1 MLTAFSAALLPIA
14 REFTI
19 SISVNGR
26 DGGIEHAPATTCHA
40 AAKMNELDTQQSKP
54 VSPDSVVSEKNP
66 FQGGKNSSMI
76 LFMLEVLKKES
87 SEWLKCGRRQTP
99 S

>member
-26 DGGIEHAPATTCHA
+26 DGGIEHVPAMTCYV
-40 AAKMNELDTQQSKP
+40 AAKMNELDMKQSKP
-54 VSPDSVVSEKNP
+54 VSPDSAVSEKKP
-66 FQGGKNSSMI
+66 FQGEKKN
-76 LFMLEVLKKES
+76 LVWYYLC
-87 SEWLKCGRRQTP
+87 WKC
-99 S
+99 